1 MPKCAANISGGSGR
15 GREKLPCPGPLPVR
29 AQLYKPTT
37 LTCRDGLS
45 GIFCNMSLGVIL
57 RVLDGEMDQF
67 MPKNS
72 YKVPARRSSERT
84 RLIFLD
90 AAEKIFSE
98 RGYEGT
104 TIRAICEAAEVQLG
118 ALSYY
123 WGSKSTMFQDVAER
137 RLRPIMEE
145 RLERMDAVAVATGG
159 APALSEI
166 LDAFYQPMIDAAQND
181 DDGTFVKFLLRMT
194 SEPAPDVV
202 RAYRTVTDEAT
213 FRFIRLMRKACS
225 HLDDE
230 TFFWRLSSVM
240 GGMMYALSHR
250 SFVSR
255 LMAGIVQS
263 PSLVTGARECLT
275 GFIALLEAPD
285 KRESTETRAKADR
298 RSAAR
303 AGPTAS

>member
-1 MPKCAANISGGSGR
+1 MRTAMAKA
-15 GREKLPCPGPLPVR
+15 
-29 AQLYKPTT
+29 
-37 LTCRDGLS
+37 CRDGLS

-145 RLERMDAVAVATGG
+145 RLERMDAVAVGH
-159 APALSEI
+159 
-166 LDAFYQPMIDAAQND
+166 AQ
-181 DDGTFVKFLLRMT
+181 
-194 SEPAPDVV
+194 
-202 RAYRTVTDEAT
+202 DEADRQADEIGKERGDERHVNGLPDT
-213 FRFIRLMRKACS
+213 ELQDAVLPEFDEQIR
-225 HLDDE
+225 HD
-230 TFFWRLSSVM
+230 FNPPV
-240 GGMMYALSHR
+240 
-250 SFVSR
+250 
-255 LMAGIVQS
+255 
-263 PSLVTGARECLT
+263 
-275 GFIALLEAPD
+275 D
-285 KRESTETRAKADR
+285 KRCGYGRA
-298 RSAAR
+298 SAAHRGTAAGRR
-303 AGPTAS
+303 AGR

>member
-1 MPKCAANISGGSGR
+1 MAKN
-15 GREKLPCPGPLPVR
+15 V
-29 AQLYKPTT
+29 YKIP
-37 LTCRDGLS
+37 S
-45 GIFCNMSLGVIL
+45 
-57 RVLDGEMDQF
+57 
-67 MPKNS
+67 
-72 YKVPARRSSERT
+72 RRSSERT
-84 RLIFLD
+84 RQIFLD

-104 TIRAICEAAEVQLG
+104 TIRAICETAEVQLG

-159 APALSEI
+159 APSISEI
-166 LDAFYQPMIDAAQND
+166 LEAFYQPMIDAAQND

-194 SEPAPDVV
+194 SDPAPDVV
-202 RAYRTVTDEAT
+202 KAYRTVTDEAT
-213 FRFIRLMRKACS
+213 FRFIRLMRKACA

-255 LMAGIVQS
+255 LMSGIVQS
-263 PSLVTGARECLT
+263 PNLVTGARECLT
-275 GFIALLEAPD
+275 GFIALLQAPE
-285 KRESTETRAKADR
+285 KQGANTKNLK
-298 RSAAR
+298 
-303 AGPTAS
+303 